1 MCFVQCHDGS
11 NDTSVQTE
19 FKRCTSSF
27 SLPEQLTESVTVP
40 RTPTHSP
47 PRDTQQKAAG
57 FPHQMKSM
65 LWAIRPWVSLP
76 YKQTCTGLKF
86 RQIYALVRATML
98 SLSFVFPFVLQLFG
112 IKSVMPQRATT
123 GKSFECLLKSS
134 SRSHHYQKS
143 KANLCKYSH
152 QDTFLPRQRLP
163 S

>member
-27 SLPEQLTESVTVP
+27 SLPEQLREYHSARHTNSQPSSGHRAESCWFS
-40 RTPTHSP
+40 SP
-47 PRDTQQKAAG
+47 NKVNAVGNQALGEP
-57 FPHQMKSM
+57 P
-65 LWAIRPWVSLP
+65 L
-76 YKQTCTGLKF
+76 QTCTGLKF

-134 SRSHHYQKS
+134 SRSHRYQKS